1 MTMLPTVKYKVIGA
15 GVTGDAFRC
24 EIPIYNFVEEIS
36 PTVWKIEVPPSF
48 VKNNGKLGNGKIRKQ
63 FKYTKRELNKLPV
76 AAQTDLA
83 KWKDFDYE
91 ANEVP

>member
-1 MTMLPTVKYKVIGA
+1 MPLDVKFQSIILLKKYLLQFG
-15 GVTGDAFRC
+15 
-24 EIPIYNFVEEIS
+24 
-36 PTVWKIEVPPSF
+36 KIEVPPSF
-48 VKNNGKLGNGKIRKQ
+48 VKNNGKLGNGRIRKQ